1 MMNSWSSSGVPRM
14 IEMYVRAA
22 PETALTGESRMR
34 ATTSATTR
42 PSTKLITVSGMVLVS
57 VAFSR
62 GHSESRISSMVCW
75 FTRLLLHGHVGL
87 EVLLRDGLQRPVGLE
102 LAQGLVDCGD
112 EVGALPRGDDLLR
125 DVTGLGGDLHG
136 GVTRGLLVVEDSQVV
151 VHGRLD
157 ALLLQQGDGLG
168 EALDRLD
175 VRAGVLGDLGPVR
188 RQALCRLLALE
199 VGERGDRGVV
209 RPRRDDALGDRVGV
223 GKAVQALALGV
234 TGNLVGDHVEP
245 LGRQAGEDRVPR
257 RLTVLDLQAD
267 LLRDSG
273 GDLDVVADE
282 RVGLRVVVAER
293 GVRALGPDLEN
304 PGLLH
309 P

>member
-14 IEMYVRAA
+14 IEMYVRAS

-42 PSTKLITVSGMVLVS
+42 PSTKLITVSGMVPVS

-125 DVTGLGGDLHG
+125 

-175 VRAGVLGDLGPVR
+175 VRAGVLGDLGPVG

-199 VGERGDRGVV
+199 VGERGDR
-209 RPRRDDALGDRVGV
+209 
-223 GKAVQALALGV
+223 
-234 TGNLVGDHVEP
+234 
-245 LGRQAGEDRVPR
+245 
-257 RLTVLDLQAD
+257 
-267 LLRDSG
+267 
-273 GDLDVVADE
+273 
-282 RVGLRVVVAER
+282 
-293 GVRALGPDLEN
+293 
-304 PGLLH
+304 
-309 P
+309 